1 MHSNQ
6 ISNICVPTY
15 RLARRLVVC
24 WCIVDEHTSHPYH
37 GMRWCGILRA
47 ICLPLLIGGEG
58 AVYPEYNMLLLYIVH
73 THIYT
78 YICTPDGPDVSKIWV
93 PRFAHAWV
101 GCNASEPG
109 SPGGCRFLPKLS
121 NFGATC
127 LSPLRA
133 SYALVGTE
141 SSCLAPRFEASLKR
155 REKEKRW
162 SSLRGRLET
171 KPTYG

>member
-1 MHSNQ
+1 MYVGFLCIGTGNAL
-6 ISNICVPTY
+6 TY
-15 RLARRLVVC
+15 T
-24 WCIVDEHTSHPYH
+24 HT
-37 GMRWCGILRA
+37 C
-47 ICLPLLIGGEG
+47 
-58 AVYPEYNMLLLYIVH
+58 

-141 SSCLAPRFEASLKR
+141 SSCLAPRFEASLRKERKR
-155 REKEKRW
+155 KEVVLIK
-162 SSLRGRLET
+162 G
-171 KPTYG
+171 